1 MAPHRPLIAAPR
13 SSLVRRGMAAW
24 LLLALLWLALPP
36 LAGHAQGPAEPP
48 PSLLLRP
55 NPEGEPTEVLVELS
69 INDILSI
76 NEREETFEL
85 DAYLYAEWEDPRLRF
100 DAATFGSDH
109 KVYRGE
115 AALEALKTQ
124 IWWPELE
131 LVGGRGP
138 RDRLH
143 LSLLVWDDGVVEYEE
158 RFRAFIKQPYDL
170 EEFPFD
176 AHTIQLAVESFNY
189 DIDEV
194 TFTDPEESRYDLE
207 WETNDWEILDAQA
220 VIELPDPD
228 EEEPF
233 ARALFEIDIERIPT
247 FYLTKFILPLL
258 LIVAI
263 SWAVFWMDFDTMHLA
278 DRLSVS
284 FTSVLTIVAFDFVSS
299 GNLPRLVY
307 PTRLDTMLIVSYVFL
322 ALTVLEN
329 VVSHQL
335 VRAGRM
341 ASSHRLD
348 LTSRWLFPL
357 AYFLAL
363 LVAFYVL

>member
-1 MAPHRPLIAAPR
+1 MAPQCPIIATPWSRLAG
-13 SSLVRRGMAAW
+13 RRGA
-24 LLLALLWLALPP
+24 LLLLCLLLCVALPP
-36 LAGHAQGPAEPP
+36 QPGHAQGPSEPP

-55 NPEGEPTEVLVELS
+55 DPEGAATEVLVELN

-85 DAYLYAEWEDPRLRF
+85 DAYLYAEWVDPRLRF
-100 DAATFGSDH
+100 DAAVFGSDH

-189 DIDEV
+189 QVDEV
-194 TFTDPEESRYDLE
+194 TFADPEEGRYKLE
-207 WETNDWEILDAQA
+207 WETNDWEILGAQA
-220 VIELPDPD
+220 VIELPTPDD
-228 EEEPF
+228 EEPY

-284 FTSVLTIVAFDFVSS
+284 FTSVLTVVAFDFVSA

-307 PTRLDTMLIVSYVFL
+307 PTRLDAMLIVSYLFL

-329 VVSHQL
+329 VVSHSLMRSGQ
-335 VRAGRM
+335 AT
-341 ASSHRLD
+341 ASRRLD

-357 AYFLAL
+357 AYFLSL
-363 LVAFYVL
+363 IVAFYVL